1 MTPGSF
7 QKRRFAKE
15 EHQIANAIE
24 LHLKS
29 KQRQLLKQ
37 QLLAQGFM
45 KNEFNNVL
53 AMDSIV
59 SIDGASPNCANRSTG
74 TTNTAL
80 LPLLHQTQPTV
91 TTATSTSVG
100 PSIFKR
106 SSSTIST
113 SILQPDCSDPIS
125 ETFANLKMP
134 KIFLKDVSGKFIR
147 SFGGKESNGNK
158 INIKL
163 NKLHFINS
171 PAPLADRLRSPV
183 ASSYNSYKVFDTAET
198 HPTSTM
204 ISCR

>member
-1 MTPGSF
+1 MV
-7 QKRRFAKE
+7 RRFAKE

-59 SIDGASPNCANRSTG
+59 SIDAASPGRAARSTS

-80 LPLLHQTQPTV
+80 LQRLNQTQPTV
-91 TTATSTSVG
+91 TTATGTSIG
-100 PSIFKR
+100 SSLFKR
-106 SSSTIST
+106 SSSSIST
-113 SILQPDCSDPIS
+113 SILQPDCSEPIG
-125 ETFANLKMP
+125 ETFANLKLP

-147 SFGGKESNGNK
+147 SFGGKESNNK

-163 NKLHFINS
+163 NKLHFIS
-171 PAPLADRLRSPV
+171 PAPLSDRIRSPV
-183 ASSYNSYKVFDTAET
+183 AANYKVFDMTET
-198 HPTSTM
+198 YPTTTM
-204 ISCR
+204 VSCR